1 MRRIAVV
8 IGMLVAVGVGTAGC
22 GLVADRVSEVAAG
35 ISPEAEALTAL
46 GYNPDDVV
54 PSEDPAPAASDGPK
68 ADRAKADRP
77 RLERRALRKNTL
89 HGEVVVQTE
98 EGTKTVLVQR
108 GEVTAIDD
116 NGITV
121 KSTDGFSLSWSYGD
135 KLRVIERRATVQADD
150 LAVGDQVGV
159 AGTKDGDAASARL
172 IVIPLDR

>member
-22 GLVADRVSEVAAG
+22 GLVADRVNEVAAA

-54 PSEDPAPAASDGPK
+54 SREDPAPAVSDAPK
-68 ADRAKADRP
+68 ADKARADRP

-89 HGEVVVQTE
+89 HGEVVVQNE

-116 NGITV
+116 NGVTV
-121 KSTDGFSLSWSYGD
+121 KSTDGFTLSWSYGE
-135 KLRVIERRATVQADD
+135 KLRVIERRATVRADD
-150 LAVGDQVGV
+150 LAVGDEVGV
-159 AGTKDGDAASARL
+159 AGTKDGDAGSARL
-172 IVIPLDR
+172 IVIPLDK

>member
-1 MRRIAVV
+1 VV

-22 GLVADRVSEVAAG
+22 GLVADRVGEVAAA

-68 ADRAKADRP
+68 VDRPKADRP

-89 HGEVVVQTE
+89 HGEVVVQTKD
-98 EGTKTVLVQR
+98 GTKTVLVQR

-135 KLRVIERRATVQADD
+135 KLRVIERRATVPADD

-159 AGTKDGDAASARL
+159 AGTRDGDAASARL

>member
-8 IGMLVAVGVGTAGC
+8 IGMLVAVGLGTAGC
-22 GLVADRVSEVAAG
+22 GLVADRVSEAAAA

-68 ADRAKADRP
+68 ADRAKAGRP

>member
-8 IGMLVAVGVGTAGC
+8 IGMLLAVGVGTAGC
-22 GLVADRVSEVAAG
+22 GLVADRVNEVAAA

-54 PSEDPAPAASDGPK
+54 PSEDPAPAASDRP
-68 ADRAKADRP
+68 RADRP

-89 HGEVVVQTE
+89 HGEIVVQTK

-121 KSTDGFSLSWSYGD
+121 KSTDGFSLVWSYGD
-135 KLRVIERRATVQADD
+135 KLRVVERRATVQADD